1 MSLYNSE
8 KNEPKLVNMDKGST
22 VKVCW
27 SCDGK
32 VSNQSVQCP
41 YCGAHLGTQQE
52 SSLGINSQS
61 NSNYASK
68 ESAQKPRY
76 QQVKSVGSEESFT
89 PLYSQHSSGSSS
101 ENSFED
107 QSFQQ
112 PSSEAPVSKNYEE
125 AQASGSVKE
134 MLAFS
139 LLLVAMGLFL
149 FSIILFLF
157 SKDGY
162 LVLKWKSSYWLL
174 CLLLSIP
181 VFFFGWRALGQV
193 EECEA

>member
-8 KNEPKLVNMDKGST
+8 INEAKLVNMDKGST

-52 SSLGINSQS
+52 SSLGVNSQAQS
-61 NSNYASK
+61 SYTSEDAS
-68 ESAQKPRY
+68 QKPRY
-76 QQVKSVGSEESFT
+76 QQVKTVSSEDNFT
-89 PLYSQHSSGSSS
+89 PLYSQSTGESSS
-101 ENSFED
+101 EDSFER

-112 PSSEAPVSKNYEE
+112 ASPEASASKHYEE

-162 LVLKWKSSYWLL
+162 LVLKWKSSYWLF